1 MKARAIATAALALS
15 MALAGCA
22 SGPRGPEALV
32 PWQDQAFD
40 YQPSLVQV
48 SQAELFR
55 LDPEIER
62 MARTALRPGD
72 ATAKRV
78 EALMTAIMGADRK
91 RFAYEAGHST
101 TAAETWQ
108 RRAGDCLSLTV
119 LTYAV
124 ARAAGLDAQ
133 MQEVRAPA
141 LVDRRSGVEYVNR
154 HVNVAFAVQT
164 RGAQEHVLYPR
175 YIVIDFEPQY
185 ATGFRG
191 RPLDDAGVAARY
203 YNNLGA
209 EHLAQGRLAHAYAH
223 FKAAIATDASYAA
236 AYGNLAVLYRKRGFD
251 ADAERLLRRAV
262 ALSDEPDVALQGL
275 HQLLVDRG
283 REAEA
288 KSVAEQLREYREA
301 DPYYWIAEGVKHL
314 EGGNP
319 RRAADALEHAQAISS
334 GFGEVH
340 RYLAVAYWR
349 LGDRKRADEQL
360 ALMSALDSGGVMTA
374 KLRRKFNNIQ

>member
-1 MKARAIATAALALS
+1 MKATALAL
-15 MALAGCA
+15 ALAGALLA
-22 SGPRGPEALV
+22 SGCATTQGSPAAFV
-32 PWQDQAFD
+32 PWHDQAFG
-40 YQPSLVQV
+40 YEASLVRV
-48 SQAELFR
+48 SKDELFR
-55 LDPEIER
+55 LDPDVER
-62 MARTALRPGD
+62 MARLALRPSD
-72 ATAKRV
+72 PTAKRV
-78 EALMTAIMGADRK
+78 DALMTTIMGADRK
-91 RFAYEAGHST
+91 GFSYEAGHST
-101 TAAETWQ
+101 TASETWK
-108 RRAGDCLSLTV
+108 RRSGDCLSLTV

-191 RPLDDAGVAARY
+191 RPLDDNGIAARY
-203 YNNLGA
+203 YNNIGA
-209 EHLAQGRLAHAYAH
+209 EFMAQGRTAEAYAH
-223 FKAAIATDASYAA
+223 FKTAIATDASYAA
-236 AYGNLAVLYRKRGFD
+236 PYGNLAALYRKRGLEP
-251 ADAERLLRRAV
+251 DAERLLRRAV
-262 ALSDEPDVALQGL
+262 ELSVEPEVALQGL

-288 KSVAEQLREYREA
+288 RSVAERLREYQDS
-301 DPYYWIAEGVKHL
+301 DPYYWIAQGLRHL
-314 EGGNP
+314 GDSQP
-319 RRAADALEHAQAISS
+319 RRAVDALEHANSISS

-340 RYLAVAYWR
+340 RLLAVAYFR

-374 KLRRKFNNIQ
+374 KLKRKFNTSQ